1 MIPVTETHPDL
12 LIAQHDLNVLVNM
25 LAASRSA
32 IADEVAELANKVRWI
47 ASGHTPETL
56 HASADA
62 ILTADRVQKSAD
74 FLARLLDIYPAEA
87 QSLMQGSRKI
97 LTAYARDTLDE
108 DSALWDACLP
118 AARAA

>member
-1 MIPVTETHPDL
+1 MKPVTETHPDL
-12 LIAQHDLNVLVNM
+12 LIAQHDLNALVN
-25 LAASRSA
+25 LLTASRSA
-32 IADEVAELANKVRWI
+32 IAEDVAELANKVRWI

-74 FLARLLDIYPAEA
+74 FLSRLLDIYPAEA
-87 QSLMQGSRKI
+87 QSLMKGSRRV
-97 LTAYARDTLDE
+97 LTTYARATMAE
-108 DSALWDACLP
+108 DAALWDACLP